1 MLKFD
6 EICHVT
12 SNTKHMETIYTSF
25 DSTQDL
31 DADLNNIISI
41 NDNHDDD
48 EMDYDLD
55 YDPNEYF
62 YELERLNS

>member
-1 MLKFD
+1 
-6 EICHVT
+6 
-12 SNTKHMETIYTSF
+12 METIYTSL
-25 DSTQDL
+25 DSANEL

-41 NDNHDDD
+41 NDNQDDD

-55 YDPNEYF
+55 YDQNEYF

>member
-1 MLKFD
+1 
-6 EICHVT
+6 
-12 SNTKHMETIYTSF
+12 METIYTSF
-25 DSTQDL
+25 KAYQEL
-31 DADLNNIISI
+31 DADINNIISI

-55 YDPNEYF
+55 YDHNEYF